1 MPDFN
6 FVGAA
11 YQAASI
17 TQDAQDLVNM
27 YPQIDQYLDTKS
39 ILGGGDR
46 QVMALYPRAGLTT
59 LAQPGPVAAVR
70 ALRSLPGAQVLLAV
84 IGDGLYSINTSY
96 ASTLVGTLLSN
107 NGPVS
112 ITDNGVSAYLCDGP
126 NRYYYT
132 YQQASYTGTIAG
144 TVLTITAMTSGT
156 IVLGQTVVGAGV
168 TAGTVITAFGTGTG
182 GIGTYTVSVASA
194 VGPLALTSGTF
205 TVLPATD
212 GAFVGANTV
221 DVVDNFMIYNNPN
234 SNQWGATAVLSPI
247 SAQLSFT
254 STLASPG
261 YVVGLI
267 ADHRQVYILQ
277 EYSAEV
283 WINAGLFPF
292 PFQII
297 PGTSMQHGCAARGSI
312 ARIGE
317 SFAFL
322 SSDKRG
328 QGVVIQMNGYS
339 PVRISTNAIE
349 NEIQKYIQSSTI
361 ADAIAFSYQQGGNEF
376 YMLTFPTADVTWVY
390 DISTK
395 LWHREG
401 WRDTYNVLHRH
412 RGNCSEVFAGSV
424 IMGDFENGKI
434 YKVDPTNNTDDDVIF
449 PCMRRC
455 RHLTTDL
462 KHQYFEDLQIQFQ
475 PGVGIATGQGS
486 DPEAVL
492 RYTDDGG
499 FTWSQPRTTKI
510 GKMGQYKN
518 RARWPRI
525 GWARDRIFEVTVTD
539 PVYRVIVSANLNMK
553 PGAH

>member
-39 ILGGGDR
+39 LLGGGDR

-59 LAQPGPVAAVR
+59 LATPGPTAPVR
-70 ALRSLPGAQVLLAV
+70 ALRTLPGNNTLLAV
-84 IGDGLYSINTSY
+84 IGDGLYSITTSY
-96 ASTLVGTLLSN
+96 MATLVGTLLSN

-112 ITDNGVSAYLCDGP
+112 ITDNGVSAYICDGS

-132 YQQASYTGTIAG
+132 YQAAAYTGTIVG
-144 TVLTITAMTSGT
+144 TVLTVAAMTSGAL
-156 IVLGQTVVGAGV
+156 VVGQTVVGAGV
-168 TAGTVITAFGTGTG
+168 TAGTVITSFGTGTG
-182 GIGTYTVSVASA
+182 GIGTYNLSVASG
-194 VGPLALTSGTF
+194 VGPLALTSGVF
-205 TVLPATD
+205 TILPATD
-212 GAFVGANTV
+212 GAFTGGNSV
-221 DVVDNFMIYNNPN
+221 DIVDDFFIYNNPN
-234 SNQWGATAVLSPI
+234 SNEWGASAVLSPI
-247 SAQLSFT
+247 SAALSFT

-277 EYSAEV
+277 EYSGEV

-322 SSDKRG
+322 SADKRG
-328 QGVVIQMNGYS
+328 QGVVIQMNGYT

-349 NEIQKYIQSSTI
+349 NEIQQYIQNSTI
-361 ADAIAFSYQQGGNEF
+361 ADAIAFTYQQGGNEF

-401 WRDTYNVLHRH
+401 WRDTLNVLHRH
-412 RGNCSEVFAGSV
+412 RGNCCEVFGGSV
-424 IMGDFENGKI
+424 IMGDYQNGQI
-434 YKVDPTNNTDDDVIF
+434 YKVDPTNHTDDGVIF
-449 PCMRRC
+449 PCMRRA
-455 RHLTTDL
+455 RHITTDL
-462 KHQYFEDLQIQFQ
+462 KRQFFDNLQIQFQ
-475 PGVGIATGQGS
+475 PGVGISTGQGS
-486 DPEAVL
+486 DPEAIL
-492 RYTDDGG
+492 RWSDDGG
-499 FTWSQPRTTKI
+499 FTWSAPRIGKI
-510 GKMGQYKN
+510 GQMGKYKN
-518 RARWPRI
+518 RAYWPRVS
-525 GWARDRIFEVTVTD
+525 WSRDRIFEVTVTD
-539 PVYRVIVSANLNMK
+539 PVFRVIVSANLNMSA
-553 PGAH
+553 GAH